1 MPFFWQYQ
9 MCFKTE
15 TKGVTPAQIVRA
27 GKWWI
32 GRIHTDASTDKY
44 GSLVI
49 KHVSCRSTIGAVDA
63 ELRERTREGGDK
75 VTVGSTMPCLHPL
88 DTPDGG
94 VCDFGH
100 DRAAT
105 SETLAESMGPV
116 TDLTDVYGDIGIT
129 GSGRDGEL
137 EGDERDVEKMGKAD
151 RMPLEGGNVRDLDK
165 EPLAGCVLEAWF
177 YDAEL
182 HDATWVN
189 EDV

>member
-1 MPFFWQYQ
+1 
-9 MCFKTE
+9 
-15 TKGVTPAQIVRA
+15 
-27 GKWWI
+27 
-32 GRIHTDASTDKY
+32 
-44 GSLVI
+44 
-49 KHVSCRSTIGAVDA
+49 
-63 ELRERTREGGDK
+63 
-75 VTVGSTMPCLHPL
+75 
-88 DTPDGG
+88 
-94 VCDFGH
+94 
-100 DRAAT
+100 
-105 SETLAESMGPV
+105 MGPV

-177 YDAEL
+177 YDAGL